1 MNSVVLLDELKAFTM
16 RRTGDLP
23 LPVQPTPEDRT
34 PAPRAADVYV
44 PRLPDLPGQWGLP
57 HPPDLPGRWA
67 LPHLPVQ
74 PHLLH
79 LSHQSAQSAQQGLLH
94 QPDRWDQ

>member
-44 PRLPDLPGQWGLP
+44 PRLPDLRSYESKAPL
-57 HPPDLPGRWA
+57 
-67 LPHLPVQ
+67 
-74 PHLLH
+74 
-79 LSHQSAQSAQQGLLH
+79 
-94 QPDRWDQ
+94 DRKSVV